1 MLDIELGSSCFP
13 FHTSTSLAES
23 HLPSLARSLWNLDS
37 GITKSKKKGEGEVRS
52 ITLLEGIWGV
62 GQEVSPLTNLDL
74 LGEGCVL
81 YLLVGVCAMEIHSK
95 FASGWALHLHR

>member
-1 MLDIELGSSCFP
+1 M
-13 FHTSTSLAES
+13 
-23 HLPSLARSLWNLDS
+23 
-37 GITKSKKKGEGEVRS
+37 RS

-62 GQEVSPLTNLDL
+62 GQEVSPLANLDL
-74 LGEGCVL
+74 LGEGCGL